1 LWLIFGDGG
10 EHPGDGGEHPG
21 DGGEHPGDGSE
32 HWAAKGIFLSGGEY
46 H

>member
-1 LWLIFGDGG
+1 MWLIF
-10 EHPGDGGEHPG
+10 GDGGEHPG